1 MPDNTI
7 GWGQG
12 AVNNDIGWGKGV
24 SNNTIGWGDIA
35 NASPSGDTNIVGG
48 DATTVSITYPNS
60 AYCSDASDPT
70 PTITDNVG
78 VGTFS
83 STTGL
88 VFVSTT
94 TGEVDLSTSTAG
106 ATYIITYT
114 DTDAATATFNF
125 TINSY
130 DDASFSYSAS
140 SYAQNFS
147 DPTPTITGVTGG
159 TFSGSTGL
167 VINTSTGV
175 IDLDASTIASHTV
188 TYDTTSSGLSVCA
201 NTSTQ
206 TVNIVAALAQVNNV
220 YSMEFDGTND
230 YIEAGSLNI
239 LNFERTDSFSI
250 SAWVK
255 RAGTGID
262 EAIVSKM
269 LSFGSNRGYLLSFGN
284 TNVVK
289 FVLRNSDTAS
299 NRLFVDSTLT
309 ITDTNWH
316 HILITYNGSSNVSG
330 IKIYIDG
337 VSDTVTTSG
346 TLSLTTISSAPFN
359 IGARNSDSLFAN
371 AEIDEVAVFNT
382 ALTEL
387 EVKKIYYSTETGKT
401 ADLNDLTTPPVKWY
415 RMGD

>member
-1 MPDNTI
+1 MPDNNI
-7 GWGQG
+7 EWGQG
-12 AVNNDIGWGKGV
+12 SVNNSNDWGGAKAN
-24 SNNTIGWGDIA
+24 STNNFGAVYDD
-35 NASPSGDTNIVGG
+35 SPSGDTNIVGG
-48 DATTVSITYPNS
+48 TAVVSITYPNS
-60 AYCSDASDPT
+60 AYCGDASDPT

-94 TGEVDLSTSTAG
+94 TGEVDLSASTAG

-114 DTDAATATFNF
+114 DTNAATATFSF
-125 TINSY
+125 TINAF
-130 DDASFSYSAS
+130 DDATFSYSDS
-140 SYAQNFS
+140 SYAQNFP
-147 DPTPTITGVTGG
+147 DPTPTITGITGG

-167 VINTSTGV
+167 VIDASTGV
-175 IDLDASTIASHTV
+175 IDLGASTIASHTI
-188 TYDTTSSGLSVCA
+188 TYDTTSSGSSVCP

-206 TVNIVAALAQVNNV
+206 TVNIVAELLQLDNLH
-220 YSMEFDGTND
+220 SMSFDGIND

-269 LSFGSNRGYLLSFGN
+269 LSFGSNRGYLLSIGN

-289 FVLRNSDTAS
+289 FVLRNSNTGS
-299 NRLFVDSTLT
+299 NLLFVDSTTT

-330 IKIYIDG
+330 VKIYIDG
-337 VSDTVTTSG
+337 LSDTVTTSG
-346 TLSLTTISSAPFN
+346 TLSATTLSSAPFN
-359 IGARNSDSLFAN
+359 IGAKNSDSLFAN
-371 AEIDEVAVFNT
+371 SEIDEVAVFNT
-382 ALTEL
+382 NLTEL
-387 EVKKIYYSTETGKT
+387 EVKSIYYATETGKT
-401 ADLNDLTTPPVKWY
+401 ADLDDLTTPPIAWY
-415 RMGD
+415 RM